1 MRHFTWKLEFFS
13 NIFWMIVDKTCFR
26 HDMDYEDFKYLIR
39 RTSSD
44 EVLRDKAF
52 DTVENPKFDKY

>member
-1 MRHFTWKLEFFS
+1 
-13 NIFWMIVDKTCFR
+13 MIVDKTCFR
-26 HDMDYEDFKYLIR
+26 HDIDYEDFKYLIR